1 MRILLTNDDGIHAP
15 GLRVLEDIAAELGG
29 DIWVVAPEV
38 EQSGKSR
45 ALTLTEPVRV
55 RQAGERRWGVTGTP
69 TDCVLIA
76 LQKLLKS
83 HRPDLILSG
92 VNNGQNMA
100 HDTSMS
106 GTVAAALMGTEMGI
120 PSIALSQ
127 SKNFRGPGSMSWE
140 TPRVWGRHVIEP
152 LVRAGW
158 PDHVTMNVNFPDREP
173 DDVAGIQ
180 RTRQGRRDRMVIE
193 THTRTD
199 LRGNDYVWIAYNGKL
214 SDPPPG
220 TDLRAIYDGYIS
232 ITPLHADLTSHDTL
246 GELIAN
252 GGAEQRPV
260 PRRAPD
266 PDAAPAGR
274 DRPGRPA
281 RR

>member
-15 GLRVLEDIAAELGG
+15 GLAVLEDIARQISD

-55 RQAGERRWGVTGTP
+55 RDAGGQRWGVTGTP

-76 LQKLLKS
+76 LQKLMRAQK
-83 HRPDLILSG
+83 PDLILSG

-100 HDTSMS
+100 GDTSLS
-106 GTVAAALMGTEMGI
+106 GTVAAALMGTEMGVR
-120 PSIALSQ
+120 SIALSQ
-127 SKNFRGPGSMSWE
+127 SKSFRSPGSLSWE
-140 TPRVWGRHVIEP
+140 TPRVWGKRVLTP
-152 LVRAGW
+152 LLEQEW
-158 PDHVTMNVNFPDREP
+158 QPYVTMNVNFPDREP
-173 DDVAGIQ
+173 EDVAGIQ
-180 RTRQGRRDRMVIE
+180 KTRQGRRDRMVIE

-214 SDPPPG
+214 SNPPEG

-232 ITPLHADLTSHDTL
+232 VTPLHVDLTHHEYLEGMKADY
-246 GELIAN
+246 
-252 GGAEQRPV
+252 
-260 PRRAPD
+260 
-266 PDAAPAGR
+266 GR
-274 DRPGRPA
+274 VD
-281 RR
+281 